1 MFLKFAFGDSSVWRD
16 ASPQFLVPSVQ
27 GTELP
32 PWLVIH
38 APKDSLV
45 STIQAT
51 NFQKHLQS
59 LSLAVQPLQ
68 EDLDGDHF
76 DGVATIGAGDGDGAK
91 LTNDILQFIQDTVE
105 KERKQSN

>member
-1 MFLKFAFGDSSVWRD
+1 MFLKFAFGDSSLWRD
-16 ASPQFLVPSVQ
+16 ASPQFLVPSAQ
-27 GTELP
+27 GTDLP

-51 NFQKHLQS
+51 NFQKHLKS

-68 EDLDGDHF
+68 ENLDGDHF

-91 LTNDILQFIQDTVE
+91 LTNYILQFIQDTVE